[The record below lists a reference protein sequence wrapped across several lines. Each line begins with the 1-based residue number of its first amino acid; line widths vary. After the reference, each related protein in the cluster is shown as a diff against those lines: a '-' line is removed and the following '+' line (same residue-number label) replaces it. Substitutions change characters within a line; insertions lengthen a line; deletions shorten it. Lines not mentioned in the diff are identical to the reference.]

1 MTLEK
6 GTRAE
11 NGVFGPRWG
20 TKRPKTVKYE
30 GKDYKKTK
38 RAKKILVLVRKSG
51 RMEGYPEPL
60 CAFFC
65 RMQAA
70 DFGVTSLTPVTEKIR
85 QIIFEGQLHN

>member
-1 MTLEK
+1 MVFLDQD
-6 GTRAE
+6 
-11 NGVFGPRWG
+11 GVPRDQKQLNMRER
-20 TKRPKTVKYE
+20 TIKRL
-30 GKDYKKTK
+30 K
-38 RAKKILVLVRKSG
+38 RAKKIVVLMRKSG
-51 RMEGYPEPL
+51 GMQGYPKPL

>member
-1 MTLEK
+1 MVFLDQD
-6 GTRAE
+6 
-11 NGVFGPRWG
+11 GVPRDQKQLNMRER
-20 TKRPKTVKYE
+20 TIKRL
-30 GKDYKKTK
+30 K
-38 RAKKILVLVRKSG
+38 RAKKIVVLVRKSG